1 MTGWISVDEASIYI
15 LVCQM
20 IADLEVLI
28 VKFRYVLHANT
39 GAFRMTIQIS
49 VTHPLTPAGARHGV

>member
-20 IADLEVLI
+20 IAELEVLI

-49 VTHPLTPAGARHGV
+49 VTIP